1 MVRARIWVLV
11 TVWVVL
17 GACIRDAGAQGAY
30 RLVSLRVTDERTQS
44 GLPGVRVTIEG
55 VTDRDWMTNEQGYT
69 LVAVARTTA
78 AVLLVRHPGYVPVR
92 VSSPAADDSTAVALV
107 MRRNVQS
114 LDTTRVIGEQR
125 SAFLEEFETRR
136 LRGTG
141 AATFITREQIE
152 KRMPVR
158 TIDIVRRAVGTKVVD
173 SAGVLMLASSRL
185 SKPVVGIK
193 RLDLVPC
200 VFRVAVDGVL
210 RNWGFSLDEIDP
222 KEIHGIEVYPG
233 PSTIPAQYALT
244 SRDAACGMVLIWTRR
259 GP

>member
-1 MVRARIWVLV
+1 MVQARSWVLV

-17 GACIRDAGAQGAY
+17 GACLRDAGAQRAY
-30 RLVSLRVTDERTQS
+30 RLVSLHVTDELTQA

-55 VTDRDWMTNEQGYT
+55 VTDRDWTTNQQGYT
-69 LVAVARTTA
+69 LVAVGRTTS
-78 AVLLVRHPGYVPVR
+78 AVLLVRHPGYLPLR
-92 VSSPAADDSTAVALV
+92 ISAPAADDSAVVALV
-107 MRRNVQS
+107 MRRSVQS
-114 LDTTRVIGEQR
+114 LDTTRVIGENR

-136 LRGTG
+136 LRRIGT
-141 AATFITREQIE
+141 ATFITRDQIE
-152 KRMPVR
+152 RHMPLR

-185 SKPVVGIK
+185 SKPAVRDK
-193 RLDLVPC
+193 FFDLVPC

-210 RNWGFSLDEIDP
+210 RGWGFSLDEIDP

-244 SRDAACGMVLIWTRR
+244 SRDAACGLVLIWTRR